1 MADELLPEIKQP
13 VLPLPINELFEPP
26 RIPQYKWG
34 DIVGGDLKQ
43 EGDMVGN
50 LSTDPAEI
58 IKTVTENTDKS
69 FMDLTDTPDSYVGEA
84 GDFLKVA
91 SDESG
96 VGFETVVFYVT
107 YTFYEHTIAQSA
119 GMGIPATIMVDRA
132 CTIDKVYIHVETAPG
147 ANKTIT
153 VDVNKNGTTIFTTQ
167 GNRPSITETSTEDES
182 GTPDVVALAKN
193 DKLTMDIDVH
203 DGAADK
209 LSVYV
214 RCK

>member
-13 VLPLPINELFEPP
+13 ILPLPINELFEPP

-43 EGDMVGN
+43 EGDIVGN
-50 LSTDPAEI
+50 LSTDPVEI
-58 IKTVTENTDKS
+58 IKTVTENTEKS
-69 FMDLTDTPDSYVGEA
+69 FLDLTDTPDSYAGEA
-84 GDFLKVA
+84 GKIPKVNSTENGLEFIVA
-91 SDESG
+91 N
-96 VGFETVVFYVT
+96 VT
-107 YTFYEHTIAQSA
+107 YTFYEQTISQSA
-119 GMGIPATIMVDRA
+119 GMGIPATIIVDRV

-147 ANKTIT
+147 AGKTIT

-167 GNRPSITETSTEDES
+167 GNRPSITEISTEDES
-182 GTPDVVALAKN
+182 GTPDVVTLTKN